1 MLKKIL
7 IGFFMLYGYAAMSI
21 AAQPLPADQAFQF
34 SATAKDNQTVLL
46 SWKIAP
52 NYYLYKKDFAFHPV
66 KSPDVILGNPLY
78 PSDTK
83 LLKTVTGI
91 EAVYANRVTIPIPL
105 VQSNQQHVI
114 LQVKYQGC
122 SKAGYCY
129 PPMSKVV
136 SINLGGNYLQP
147 VYGLNLDIAPVSNTS
162 ETVSHMNAFLF
173 LLSFLG
179 FGILLSLT
187 PCVLPMI
194 PIVFSMIKGHD
205 KSHTH
210 AFFISV
216 FYVLGMSLMYALA
229 GILFGI
235 IGKNIQM
242 VFQKPAVI
250 IAFSFLFILMALSE
264 FGLFNIQLPEKWRSK
279 IDRISHHQKRGTL
292 IGAFIMGI
300 LSTLILS
307 PCVTP
312 PLVAALSYISHT
324 GNATLGGAAL
334 FVMGI
339 GMGAPLL
346 LIGIAGPKILPKS
359 GKWMTVIKNL
369 TGGLLLVVAALM
381 LQRLIPNSNHVET
394 NALRFQTV
402 HSISAV
408 EAGLKTGARKHQI
421 VLLDFYADWC
431 TSCKELD
438 ETTFKDPAVISQ
450 LSKYVLLR
458 ADVTEDSTDEQLLM
472 QHFNIIGTPTLVFFK
487 DQHELPNTRIV
498 GYISS
503 KQLLKKLD
511 RVDNVP

>member
-7 IGFFMLYGYAAMSI
+7 IGLLILCGYAAISI
-21 AAQPLPADQAFQF
+21 AAEPLPVDRAFQF
-34 SATAKDNQTVLL
+34 SATAKDDQTVLL

-52 NYYLYKKDFAFHPV
+52 NYYLYKKDFVFQPV
-66 KSPDVILGNPLY
+66 KSPDAILGNPLY
-78 PSDTK
+78 PSDTQI
-83 LLKTVTGI
+83 LKTATGT

-105 VQSNQQHVI
+105 IQSNQKYVI
-114 LQVKYQGC
+114 LQAKYQGC

-129 PPMSKVV
+129 PPVSKVV
-136 SINLGGNYLQP
+136 SINLSGNYLQP
-147 VYGLNLDIAPVSNTS
+147 VYGLNLDIAPVSNPPKTES
-162 ETVSHMNAFLF
+162 DTNAFLF

-194 PIVFSMIKGHD
+194 PILFSMIKGRD
-205 KSHTH
+205 KSHAH

-216 FYVLGMSLMYALA
+216 SYVFGMSLMYALA

-250 IAFSFLFILMALSE
+250 IAFSLLFILMALSE
-264 FGLFNIQLPEKWRSK
+264 FGLFNIQLPEKWRTK
-279 IDRISHHQKRGTL
+279 IDRVSHHQKRGTL
-292 IGAFIMGI
+292 IGAFIIGC

-312 PLVAALSYISHT
+312 PLVAALSYISQT

-334 FVMGI
+334 FIMGI

-359 GKWMTVIKNL
+359 GKWMAVMKNL

-381 LQRLIPNSNHVET
+381 LQRLIPNSNHAET
-394 NALRFQTV
+394 NALHFQTV
-402 HSISAV
+402 HTISEVQATLKK
-408 EAGLKTGARKHQI
+408 EAPKHHI

-431 TSCKELD
+431 VSCKELD
-438 ETTFKDPAVISQ
+438 ETTFKDPMVIAQ

-458 ADVTEDSTDEQLLM
+458 ADVTEDSADEQLLM
-472 QHFNIIGTPTLVFFK
+472 QHFNIVGTPTLMFFK
-487 DQHELPNTRIV
+487 DQQELPNTRIV
-498 GYISS
+498 GYISTKRLIKHIS
-503 KQLLKKLD
+503 RNSLI
-511 RVDNVP
+511 

>member
-1 MLKKIL
+1 MLKKML
-7 IGFFMLYGYAAMSI
+7 ICFFTLCSYAVISM
-21 AAQPLPADQAFQF
+21 AAQPLPANQAFQF

-52 NYYLYKKDFAFHPV
+52 NYYLYKKDFAFYPV
-66 KSPDVILGNPLY
+66 KSPEVILGKPLY
-78 PSDTK
+78 PSDTQI
-83 LLKTVTGI
+83 LKTAIGA

-105 VQSNQQHVI
+105 IQSNQQHVI

-129 PPMSKVV
+129 PPVSKVV
-136 SINLGGNYLQP
+136 SINLSGNYLQP
-147 VYGLNLDIAPVSNTS
+147 VYGLNLDIAPVANTTKTLPHS
-162 ETVSHMNAFLF
+162 NAFLF

-179 FGILLSLT
+179 FGMLLSLT

-194 PIVFSMIKGHD
+194 PILFSMIKGHD
-205 KSHTH
+205 KSHVH
-210 AFFISV
+210 AIFISV

-250 IAFSFLFILMALSE
+250 IAFSLLFILMALSE
-264 FGLFNIQLPEKWRSK
+264 FGLFTIQLPEKWRAK

-292 IGAFIMGI
+292 IGAFIMGC

-324 GNATLGGAAL
+324 GNAVLGGAAL

-346 LIGIAGPKILPKS
+346 LMGIAGPKILPKS
-359 GKWMTVIKNL
+359 GKWMMVIKNL

-381 LQRLIPNSNHVET
+381 LQRLIPNSNDT
-394 NALRFQTV
+394 KINALHFQTV

-408 EAGLKTGARKHQI
+408 ETGLKTGAHNHQI
-421 VLLDFYADWC
+421 VLLDFYASWC
-431 TSCKELD
+431 VSCKELD
-438 ETTFKDPAVISQ
+438 ETTFKDPAVIAR
-450 LSKYVLLR
+450 LSNYVLLR
-458 ADVTEDSTDEQLLM
+458 ADVTEDSADEQLLM
-472 QHFNIIGTPTLVFFK
+472 QHFNIVGTPTLVFFK
-487 DQHELPNTRIV
+487 DQQELPNTRIV
-498 GYISS
+498 GYIST
-503 KQLLKKLD
+503 KPLLKKLE
-511 RVDNVP
+511 RVDKIT

>member
-7 IGFFMLYGYAAMSI
+7 ICFFILCGYAAISM
-21 AAQPLPADQAFQF
+21 AADPLSTDQAFQF
-34 SATAKDNQTVLL
+34 SATAKDNQTILL

-52 NYYLYKKDFAFHPV
+52 NYYLYKKGFTFQPV
-66 KSPDVILGNPLY
+66 KSPDVALGNPLY
-78 PSDTK
+78 PSDT
-83 LLKTVTGI
+83 LILKTAIGT

-105 VQSNQQHVI
+105 IQSNQQHVI

-129 PPMSKVV
+129 PPISKVV
-136 SINLGGNYLQP
+136 SINLSGNYLQP
-147 VYGLNLDIAPVSNTS
+147 VYGLNLDIAPVTKITETS
-162 ETVSHMNAFLF
+162 SHTNAFLF
-173 LLSFLG
+173 LFSFLG

-194 PIVFSMIKGHD
+194 PILFSMIKGRD
-205 KSHTH
+205 KSHAH

-250 IAFSFLFILMALSE
+250 IAFSLLFILMALSE

-292 IGAFIMGI
+292 IGAFIMGV

-334 FVMGI
+334 FLMGV

-369 TGGLLLVVAALM
+369 TGGLLLVVAVLM
-381 LQRLIPNSNHVET
+381 LQRLIPNTTRPET
-394 NALRFQTV
+394 TALHFQTV

-408 EAGLKTGARKHQI
+408 ETGLKTGARNHQI

-431 TSCKELD
+431 AACKELD
-438 ETTFKDPAVISQ
+438 ETTFKNPAVIAQ
-450 LSKYVLLR
+450 FSKYVLLR

-472 QHFNIIGTPTLVFFK
+472 QHFNIVGTPTLVFFK
-487 DQHELPNTRIV
+487 DQQELPNTRIV

-503 KQLLKKLD
+503 KHLLKKLD
-511 RVDNVP
+511 RVDNIP